1 MGQGDGLVRAQPVP
15 HVVLVH
21 GLWFREHWLRV
32 LGSRLEAAGFT
43 VKGFGY
49 STTRTPLEDSAARLQ
64 ELCER
69 DFPRGVHLV
78 GHSLG
83 GLLILQML
91 QAGHWDRPG
100 NVLFLGT
107 PLCGSAVAR
116 RASHWPGA
124 SLLLGT
130 ATDPL
135 VEGNRAWPED
145 RRTGM
150 VAGNRPMGL
159 GVLAGG
165 LQRPHDGTV
174 SVVETRHPKLT
185 EHIEMPVTHT
195 GMIFSP
201 AVARQAT
208 SFLTR
213 GRFSPVTLYPGS

>member
-1 MGQGDGLVRAQPVP
+1 M
-15 HVVLVH
+15 VLVH

-32 LGSRLEAAGFT
+32 LGKRLEDAGFR

-49 STTRTPLEDSAARLQ
+49 SSTRMPFEASAARLL

-69 DFPRGVHLV
+69 DFLRGVHLV

-83 GLLILQML
+83 GLLILRML
-91 QAGHWDRPG
+91 ELGEWKRPG
-100 NVLFLGT
+100 KVLFLGT
-107 PLCGSAVAR
+107 PLAGSAVAR
-116 RASHWPGA
+116 RTIHWPGA

-130 ATDPL
+130 AGAPL
-135 VEGNRAWPED
+135 TRGVPIWPDD

-150 VAGNRPMGL
+150 IAGSRPVGL

-165 LQRPHDGTV
+165 MQKPHDGTV
-174 SVVETRHPKLT
+174 SVSETRHPGLDQ
-185 EHIEMPVTHT
+185 HITLPVTHT

-201 AVARQAT
+201 TVARQAA

-213 GRFSPVTLYPGS
+213 GRFLPVSGFRRTRF